1 MKRGFTMIELIFVIV
16 ILGILAAVAIPRL
29 AATRD
34 DAEIAKAVT
43 NINTLVSDVGSYYTS
58 QGQFAAN
65 LADMTNVQ
73 IASATGL
80 TSAIN
85 AGGQPCISVTLVPD
99 VPATGGAGTVPAYI
113 TVANGTNTTGL
124 CAKIQ
129 ADPAFTA
136 LTSATASYIDN
147 VTGQSATVPGLIV
160 SGIPVVR

>member
-1 MKRGFTMIELIFVIV
+1 MRKGFTMIELIFVIV

-34 DAEIAKAVT
+34 DAEIAKAVN

-73 IASATGL
+73 IVSATGL

-99 VPATGGAGTVPAYI
+99 VPATTTAGTVPAYI
-113 TVANGTNTTGL
+113 TVANGTNAGL

-136 LTSATASYIDN
+136 LTGATASYIDN
-147 VTGQSATVPGLIV
+147 VTGNSATVPGLIV

>member
-1 MKRGFTMIELIFVIV
+1 
-16 ILGILAAVAIPRL
+16 
-29 AATRD
+29 
-34 DAEIAKAVT
+34 
-43 NINTLVSDVGSYYTS
+43 
-58 QGQFAAN
+58 
-65 LADMTNVQ
+65 MTNVQ
-73 IASATGL
+73 LVTPTGL
-80 TSAIN
+80 TSAMN

-99 VPATGGAGTVPAYI
+99 VPATGTTGTTGTVPAYI

-147 VTGQSATVPGLIV
+147 VTGASATVPGLIV

>member
-1 MKRGFTMIELIFVIV
+1 M
-16 ILGILAAVAIPRL
+16 
-29 AATRD
+29 
-34 DAEIAKAVT
+34 
-43 NINTLVSDVGSYYTS
+43 LVHTYTS

-73 IASATGL
+73 IVAATGL

-99 VPATGGAGTVPAYI
+99 VPATATAGTVPAYI

-129 ADPAFTA
+129 ANPAFTA
-136 LTSATASYIDN
+136 LTGAKARLY
-147 VTGQSATVPGLIV
+147 
-160 SGIPVVR
+160 R